1 MRCPTRDGSGDVS
14 ELSYDRNTYE
24 RVVDLKEL
32 WSLVEV
38 PSRERDRHEKEKG
51 LTDWMHESSQE

>member
-24 RVVDLKEL
+24 RVVDLKEP

-38 PSRERDRHEKEKG
+38 PSRERDRHEKEKD
-51 LTDWMHESSQE
+51 LMDWMHEFSQE